1 MLRKASNRQKVP
13 NRTRAVE
20 PKGPSGIPRND
31 GRARLFESMI
41 LLWSVAVL
49 AVAIGLAV
57 GVPLALMLGDFCRR
71 MAC

>member
-1 MLRKASNRQKVP
+1 MLRKAFNRHKVP

-20 PKGPSGIPRND
+20 PGGRPDVSGND
-31 GRARLFESMI
+31 GRARFFESMI
-41 LLWSVAVL
+41 LLSSVTVL

-57 GVPLALMLGDFCRR
+57 GVPLALMLGDLCRR